1 MENKTNNKNTT
12 DQSVA
17 LQSRLGVKDNMRH
30 WDIYSSDSN
39 VLSEEEQ
46 LKKIMLLADDLY
58 YCGHYL
64 LSQFSINEEL
74 IESLYAYASIKG
86 IKLEAQFYEE
96 KNNE

>member
-1 MENKTNNKNTT
+1 MENKTNNKTNKDHTV
-12 DQSVA
+12 S
-17 LQSRLGVKDNMRH
+17 LQSQLGVKDDMRH

-46 LKKIMLLADDLY
+46 LQKIMLLADDLY

-74 IESLYAYASIKG
+74 IESLYAYASSKG
-86 IKLEAQFYEE
+86 ITLEAQFYEE
-96 KNNE
+96 KR